1 VKHLA
6 KAPVK
11 ASRQFVEF
19 YDIDYE
25 ALYSYTFAPEVYAIL
40 NEVNRKVA
48 ARESLAEVMDFLF
61 DSTIGFC
68 PCSRIT
74 LCFFE
79 EGGQRTVIR
88 WTRDDDSP
96 SQRQLTGLA
105 TDTHFTTLRGLLA
118 KGKVRL
124 IHDLPAFAALNPD
137 SELTR
142 VFVEEGYHSS
152 MTSPLLCEGRCVG
165 VLIRHS
171 VQPHAFNER
180 HVYQHLATAERLSQ
194 AVEAA
199 ARLEQVQQ
207 LNESYMEM
215 LGFVSH
221 ELKSPLSS
229 INMTANLLL
238 GGYLGEL
245 SDKQRSKLE
254 SIIGKT
260 DYLTALVRDYLELAR
275 LEGGSLH
282 ASPIKDVDFAA
293 DVVDQALSVV
303 QSQLDEAQMKLS
315 WRRPAQPLRVEL
327 DPNMLLIVMINL
339 LSNAVKY
346 GNRGGAIEIRTSL
359 ADGLLRVAV
368 RNEGP
373 GFPPEQKTHLFRK
386 FSRLDTPELK
396 KRKGTGVGLYTSW
409 RIVRLHGGH
418 IHAESAPGEWAEF
431 SFQIPQPLVLS
442 AAVE

>member
-1 VKHLA
+1 MA
-6 KAPVK
+6 EAPVRG
-11 ASRQFVEF
+11 SRQFVEF
-19 YDIDYE
+19 YEIDYE
-25 ALYSYTFAPEVYAIL
+25 GLYSYEFAPEVYAIL
-40 NEVNRKVA
+40 NVVNRKVA

-61 DSTIGFC
+61 DSTISFC
-68 PCSRIT
+68 PCSRIS

-79 EGGQRTVIR
+79 EDGQRTVIR
-88 WTRDDDSP
+88 WTRDDDTS
-96 SQRQLTGLA
+96 SVRELTGLA

-142 VFVEEGYHSS
+142 IFVEEGYHSS
-152 MTSPLLCEGRCVG
+152 LTSPLISEGRSVG

-171 VQPHAFNER
+171 VQPAAFTEQ

-199 ARLEQVQQ
+199 ARYEQVQQ
-207 LNESYMEM
+207 LNESSMEM

-238 GGYLGEL
+238 GGYLGDL
-245 SDKQRSKLE
+245 SDKQRAKLE
-254 SIIGKT
+254 SIVGKT
-260 DYLTALVRDYLELAR
+260 GYLTGLVREYLDLAR
-275 LEGGSLH
+275 LEGGNLG
-282 ASPIKDVDFAA
+282 ARPVAGVDFAA

-303 QSQLDEAQMKLS
+303 QSQLDEARVKLS
-315 WRRPAQPLRVEL
+315 WQRPAEPLTVEL
-327 DPNMLLIVMINL
+327 DPGLLLIVMVNL

-346 GNRGGAIEIRTSL
+346 GNPGGGIEIGTSL
-359 ADGLLRVAV
+359 ADGLLQVAV

-373 GFPPEQKTHLFRK
+373 GFPAGQKSQLFRK

-418 IHAESAPGEWAEF
+418 IHAESAPGQWAEF
-431 SFQIPQPLVLS
+431 SFEIPQPLKLN
-442 AAVE
+442 AVAE